1 MPPSSSPV
9 RPPRRA
15 RRCRTPPP
23 ARRRSER
30 ERASALAQLAHASL
44 LADLA
49 AQVVELRAV
58 HVADLLHL
66 DLVDLR
72 RMQRERALDAD
83 AERVLADGERLTC
96 PGTLPLDHDPLED
109 LNPLAGSLDHA
120 EMHAHGVARLELRD
134 FAQLTALDVLDD
146 GAHGKEGPKAAAI
159 VADPVMD
166 GRSGGTANRPPRR
179 ARRSSRAARSPTTA
193 SRRSSN
199 GCRRARN
206 SSRAP
211 PRSQRTSVNRA

>member
-15 RRCRTPPP
+15 RRCRTPSP
-23 ARRRSER
+23 ARRRSGR
-30 ERASALAQLAHASL
+30 GRSSALAQLADASL

-83 AERVLADGERLTC
+83 AERVLAHRERLADT
-96 PGTLPLDHDPLED
+96 GALALDHDPLEPLD
-109 LNPLAGSLDHA
+109 PLAAAFDHV
-120 EMHAHGVARLELRD
+120 EVHAHRVTRLE
-134 FAQLTALDVLDD
+134 
-146 GAHGKEGPKAAAI
+146 
-159 VADPVMD
+159 
-166 GRSGGTANRPPRR
+166 
-179 ARRSSRAARSPTTA
+179 AR
-193 SRRSSN
+193 
-199 GCRRARN
+199 
-206 SSRAP
+206 
-211 PRSQRTSVNRA
+211 